1 MAHVI
6 RPAALDLIVSK
17 SFEKKSKTLNDDV
30 NGFIINAVV
39 KQVFETEKLTI
50 ITIVKKTNL
59 SMQ

>member
-1 MAHVI
+1 MAQMI

-17 SFEKKSKTLNDDV
+17 SFEKKSKTLNDEV
-30 NGFIINAVV
+30 NVFITNAVV

-59 SMQ
+59 SMH